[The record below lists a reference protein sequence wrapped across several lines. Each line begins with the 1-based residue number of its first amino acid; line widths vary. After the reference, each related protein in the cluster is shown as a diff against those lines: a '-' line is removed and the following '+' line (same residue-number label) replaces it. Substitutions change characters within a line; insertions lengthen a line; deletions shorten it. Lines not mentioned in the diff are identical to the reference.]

1 MEQGV
6 DLQRSQRAGD
16 SGTGEA
22 KGQRQDRAESA
33 RDGKG
38 RHNQKIKPHS
48 KRLH

>member
-22 KGQRQDRAESA
+22 KG
-33 RDGKG
+33 KG
-38 RHNQKIKPHS
+38 RTAQS
-48 KRLH
+48 QRGMERTT

>member
-33 RDGKG
+33 RDGKDDIV
-38 RHNQKIKPHS
+38 KKLS
-48 KRLH
+48 LTKTLH